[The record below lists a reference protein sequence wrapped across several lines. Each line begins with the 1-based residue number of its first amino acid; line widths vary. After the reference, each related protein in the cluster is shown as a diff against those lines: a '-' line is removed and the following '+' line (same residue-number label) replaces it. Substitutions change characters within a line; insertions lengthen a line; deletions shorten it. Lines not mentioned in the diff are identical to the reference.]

1 MSLSYTNDP
10 SFEKKKKE
18 NPIWEKVKAINNL
31 FNVFK
36 LLFIF

>member
-1 MSLSYTNDP
+1 MQRVCPIQTILVL
-10 SFEKKKKE
+10 KKKE
-18 NPIWEKVKAINNL
+18 NPIWEKAKAINNL